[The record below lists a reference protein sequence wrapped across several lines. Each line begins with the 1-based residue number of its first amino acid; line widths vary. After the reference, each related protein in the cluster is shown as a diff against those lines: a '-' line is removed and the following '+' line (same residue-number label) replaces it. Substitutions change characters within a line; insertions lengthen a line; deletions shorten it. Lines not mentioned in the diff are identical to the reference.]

1 MISEKINFDE
11 NDKRVFLDVYA
22 VAEPKTAARDAILV
36 IPGGAYSDVSWRE
49 GIYTALDF
57 LGRGINTFVLTYSVG
72 AHAIYPRQ
80 LLDAGRAL
88 AYIKENAARY
98 NINPERIFA
107 LGYSAGGHLLGTLTT
122 LHSVAERELG
132 YPEDYLKIRGAIFC
146 YPVVTAYGNT
156 HKGSFVNLLKKP
168 FEEYTEAERELLS
181 IEKNVNSDTPP
192 AFIWH
197 TAGDLGV
204 PINGSLKLA
213 QAYYD
218 AGVTVEL
225 HLYPHGPHG
234 ICLANEVSS
243 SGNPAYIQPRAA
255 EWVGEAYKWMK
266 DLDK

>member
-1 MISEKINFDE
+1 MIIEKIYFDE
-11 NDKRVFLDVYA
+11 NDRRVYLDVYA
-22 VAEPKTAARDAILV
+22 VAEPGVAPRDAILV

-49 GIYTALDF
+49 GIYTALEF
-57 LGRGINTFVLTYSVG
+57 LGRGINTFVLKYSTG

-80 LLDAGRAL
+80 LLDAGRAF
-88 AYIKENAARY
+88 AYIKENASRY

-146 YPVVTAYGNT
+146 YPVVTAYGKT
-156 HKGSFVNLLKKP
+156 HKGSFINLLKKP
-168 FEEYTEAERELLS
+168 FEEYTEEERELLS
-181 IEKNVNSDTPP
+181 IERNITPDTPP

-197 TAGDLGV
+197 TSQDRGV
-204 PINGSLKLA
+204 PIQGSLKLA
-213 QAYYD
+213 EAYYD
-218 AGVTVEL
+218 AGQPVEL
-225 HLYPHGPHG
+225 HVYPYGPHG

-243 SGNPAYIQPRAA
+243 SGNPALVQPRAEA
-255 EWVGEAYKWMK
+255 WVDEAFKWMK

>member
-1 MISEKINFDE
+1 MISEKIYFDE
-11 NDKRVFLDVYA
+11 NDRRVFLDVYA
-22 VAEPKTAARDAILV
+22 VAEPNTAARDAILV
-36 IPGGAYSDVSWRE
+36 IPGGGYSFVSWRE

-57 LGRGINTFVLTYSVG
+57 LGKGINTFVLTYSTG
-72 AHAIYPRQ
+72 AHAVYPRQ

-88 AYIKENAARY
+88 DYIKKNADRY

-132 YPEDYLKIRGAIFC
+132 LPEDYLKIRGAIFC
-146 YPVVTAYGNT
+146 YPVVTAYGAT
-156 HKGSFVNLLKKP
+156 HQGSFVNLLKKP
-168 FEEYTEAERELLS
+168 FDEYTEAERELLS
-181 IEKNVNSDTPP
+181 IEKNVNADTPP

-225 HLYPHGPHG
+225 HLYPYGPHG

-243 SGNPAYIQPRAA
+243 SGNPALVQPRATA
-255 EWVGEAYKWMK
+255 WVGEAFKWMK